1 MNRGFH
7 VFVLVAGLALAIPLQ
22 AQKFD
27 DYGRGLARE
36 MLRNIAEDVKKHY
49 YDPKLQ
55 GVDFDARVRAADEQL
70 KHATS
75 VSQSYK
81 MIADALETLNDHHTF
96 FIPPSGGFRV
106 DYGWQMQMIGDH
118 CYVTHVRPKSGAED
132 KGLKPGD
139 EVLAVNGVKLS
150 RDSITVLQYILGIL
164 SPQPELRVQI
174 RDASGHEQQMV
185 IPAKVDEAKI
195 MASNIMA
202 EAQTTQAQFAKL
214 AEKLRPHCENL
225 GDDAGVCKIPSFS
238 FENQQFHNLL
248 DFARKHK
255 AMILDLRGTNDNNAR
270 ALEALIGGLF
280 DHDVTL
286 GTRIA
291 RDGSKPEVIKTQHES
306 FTGKVIVL
314 VDSQSSS
321 GAELLA
327 RIVQLQK
334 RGDVIGD
341 RSAGLVRETKF
352 YQYHFTM
359 SREVYRAA
367 ISDAD
372 IVMADGQSLERKG
385 ITPDEVVLPKPAD
398 LASDNDPVLAHA
410 AELVGVKLDPDKA
423 AKLFPFEWQ
432 DFPR

>member
-7 VFVLVAGLALAIPLQ
+7 VLVAVVGLAFATPLQ

-49 YDPKLQ
+49 YDPKFN
-55 GVDFDARVRAADEQL
+55 GVDFDARVREADEQL
-70 KHATS
+70 KHANS
-75 VSQSYK
+75 VTESYK
-81 MIADALETLNDHHTF
+81 TIAGVLQTLNDQHTF
-96 FIPPSGGFRV
+96 FMPPQGGFRV

-139 EVLAVNGVKLS
+139 EVLSVNGVKPTRES
-150 RDSITVLQYILGIL
+150 MVILQYILGIL

-174 RDASGHEQQMV
+174 RDGSGHEQQMV
-185 IPAKVDEAKI
+185 IPAKVDERK
-195 MASNIMA
+195 MMSSNIMA
-202 EAQTTQAQFAKL
+202 EAQTTQVQFAKFT
-214 AEKLRPHCENL
+214 EKLRPHCESL

-238 FENQQFHNLL
+238 FENQQFHNVL

-270 ALEALIGGLF
+270 SLEALIGGLF
-280 DHDVTL
+280 EHDVTL

-291 RDGSKPEVIKTQHES
+291 RDGSKPQVMKAQHEP
-306 FTGKVIVL
+306 FTGKLVVL

-321 GAELLA
+321 GAELFA
-327 RIVQLQK
+327 RVIQLQK

-352 YQYHFTM
+352 YDYHFTM
-359 SREVYRAA
+359 NREVYRAA

-385 ITPDEVVLPKPAD
+385 VTPDKVVLPKPAD
-398 LASDNDPVLAHA
+398 LAGDNDPVLAHA
-410 AELVGVKLDPDKA
+410 AELVGVKLEPDKA
-423 AKLFPFEWQ
+423 AKLFPFEWP
-432 DFPR
+432 DYPH